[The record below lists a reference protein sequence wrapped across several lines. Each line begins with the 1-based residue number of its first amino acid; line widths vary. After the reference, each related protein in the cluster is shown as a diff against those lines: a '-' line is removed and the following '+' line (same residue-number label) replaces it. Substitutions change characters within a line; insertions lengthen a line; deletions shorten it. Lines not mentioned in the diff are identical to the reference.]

1 MRLTSRRSQVA
12 ASLALIAMFG
22 GVSLSLGSRVAA
34 PTIPE
39 RIGDEA
45 YWRMVSEFSE
55 PGGFFRSDN
64 FVSNEITFQWV
75 LPELAKTTKT
85 GGVYMG
91 VGPDQN
97 FTYIVAMKPKI
108 AFIVD
113 IRRQNMLHHLLYKAL
128 IETSAD
134 RADFLSRLFS
144 RERPVGIDAGA
155 TAPVLFQA
163 YANATPDS
171 ALFARNLAS
180 VKDQLV
186 VRHKF
191 GLTSDDLRTIEYVY
205 TAFFAAGPDLTY
217 SFTMPGRGASMMFYG
232 RRMPTYAEL
241 MMESDGLG
249 NQRSYLANEENF
261 KVLRDMQRN
270 NLIVPLVG
278 DFAGDKAI
286 RAVGQYIRD
295 NGATVT
301 AFYTSNVEQYL
312 FQSEDWKRFFG
323 NVGTLPLD
331 RQSTFIRAV
340 FNYAPVMPSTNGTP
354 GPRSRTMLAPITEQ
368 VQGVAEG
375 RIQSYYDVIQTSR

>member
-1 MRLTSRRSQVA
+1 MLLSSRRSQVA

-22 GVSLSLGSRVAA
+22 GVSLSLGSRVTS

-39 RIGDEA
+39 RLSDDA
-45 YWRMVSEFSE
+45 FWRIVSEYSE

-75 LPELAKTTKT
+75 LPEIAKTTKT

-97 FTYIVAMKPKI
+97 FTYIVAMQPKI

-113 IRRQNMLHHLLYKAL
+113 IRRQNMLHHLLYKSL
-128 IETSAD
+128 IELSPD
-134 RADFLSRLFS
+134 RAEFLSRLFS
-144 RERPVGIDAGA
+144 RPRPTAIDASGGPA
-155 TAPVLFQA
+155 ALFQA
-163 YANATPDS
+163 FANVQRDS
-171 ALFARNLAS
+171 ALFARNLAA
-180 VKDQLV
+180 VKEQLV
-186 VRHKF
+186 SRHKF

-205 TAFFAAGPDLTY
+205 SAFFEAGPDLTY

-241 MMESDGLG
+241 MMESDGTG
-249 NQRSYLANEENF
+249 MQRSYLANEENYRT
-261 KVLRDMQRN
+261 LRDLERN

-286 RAVGQYIRD
+286 RAVGQYVKD
-295 NGATVT
+295 HGATVT

-312 FQSEDWKRFFG
+312 FQSDDWKKFFG
-323 NVGTLPLD
+323 NVATLPVD
-331 RQSTFIRAV
+331 TSSTFIRAV
-340 FNYAPVMPSTNGTP
+340 FNFTTMPSQTGTP
-354 GPRSRTMLAPITEQ
+354 GPRSRTMLASIAEQ
-368 VQGVAEG
+368 LQAFTEG
-375 RIQSYYDVIQTSR
+375 RIQSYWDVIQTSR

>member
-1 MRLTSRRSQVA
+1 MLLTSRRSQVA

-34 PTIPE
+34 PSVPE
-39 RIGDEA
+39 RISDEA
-45 YWRMVSEFSE
+45 FWRMVTEFSE

-75 LPELAKTTKT
+75 LPEIAKTTKT

-97 FTYIVAMKPKI
+97 FTYIVAMQPKI

-128 IETSAD
+128 IEMSPD
-134 RADFLSRLFS
+134 RAEFLSRLFS
-144 RERPVGIDAGA
+144 RPRPAGLDAD
-155 TAPVLFQA
+155 APSPEVFQA
-163 YANATPDS
+163 FASSVSDS
-171 ALFARNLAS
+171 ALFVRNMAA
-180 VKDQLV
+180 VKDQLITK
-186 VRHKF
+186 HKF
-191 GLTSDDLRTIEYVY
+191 SLTTDDLRTIEYVY
-205 TAFFAAGPDLTY
+205 TAFFQAGPDLTY
-217 SFTMPGRGASMMFYG
+217 SFTMPGRGSSMMFYG

-241 MMESDGLG
+241 MMESDGTG
-249 NQRSYLANEENF
+249 SQRSYLANEANYR
-261 KVLRDMQRN
+261 VLRDLERN

-286 RAVGQYIRD
+286 KSVGQYVKEHGGII
-295 NGATVT
+295 T

-312 FQSEDWKRFFG
+312 FQSDDWKKFFT

-331 RQSTFIRAV
+331 GSSTFIRAV
-340 FNYAPVMPSTNGTP
+340 FNFNTMPSQTGTP
-354 GPRSRTMLAPITEQ
+354 GPRSRTMLASIAEQ
-368 VQGVAEG
+368 AQAFAEDKLKT
-375 RIQSYYDVIQTSR
+375 YWDVIQTSR

>member
-1 MRLTSRRSQVA
+1 MLLTRRRSQVA
-12 ASLALIAMFG
+12 ASLTLIAMCG

-34 PTIPE
+34 PSIPE
-39 RIGDEA
+39 RLGDDA
-45 YWRMVSEFSE
+45 FWRMVSDYSE

-75 LPELAKTTKT
+75 LPDLAKATRT

-128 IETSAD
+128 IELSPD
-134 RADFLSRLFS
+134 RAEFLSRLFS
-144 RERPVGIDAGA
+144 RPRPPGLEPDAGA
-155 TAPVLFQA
+155 AALFQA
-163 YANATPDS
+163 YANAAPDS
-171 ALFARNLAS
+171 ALFARNLAA

-186 VRHKF
+186 TRHKF

-217 SFTMPGRGASMMFYG
+217 SFTMPGRGSSMMFYG

-241 MMESDGLG
+241 MMESDGQG
-249 NQRSYLANEENF
+249 AQRSYLASEANYG
-261 KVLRDMQRN
+261 VLRELERN

-278 DFAGDKAI
+278 DFAGDKAL
-286 RAVGQYIRD
+286 RSVGRYVKD
-295 NGATVT
+295 HGATVT

-312 FQSEDWKRFFG
+312 FQSDDWRRFFS
-323 NVGTLPLD
+323 NVATLPLD
-331 RQSTFIRAV
+331 SSSTFIRAV
-340 FNYAPVMPSTNGTP
+340 FNFNTVPSQTGTP
-354 GPRSRTMLAPITEQ
+354 GPRSRTMLAPIAEQ
-368 VQGVAEG
+368 VQAFGEG
-375 RIQSYYDVIQTSR
+375 RLQTYWDVIQTSK

>member
-1 MRLTSRRSQVA
+1 MLLNSRRSQVA
-12 ASLALIAMFG
+12 ASLALIATFG
-22 GVSLSLGSRVAA
+22 GVSLSLGSRVST
-34 PTIPE
+34 PSIPD
-39 RIGDEA
+39 RLGDEA
-45 YWRMVSEFSE
+45 FWRMVSEYSE

-134 RADFLSRLFS
+134 RGEFLSKLFS
-144 RERPVGIDAGA
+144 RPRPAGLEA
-155 TAPVLFQA
+155 NAGSPALFQA

-171 ALFARNLAS
+171 ALFAKNFAA
-180 VKDQLV
+180 VKDQLINK
-186 VRHKF
+186 HKF
-191 GLTSDDLRTIEYVY
+191 TLTSDDLRTIEYVY

-217 SFTMPGRGASMMFYG
+217 SFTMPGRGSSMMFYG

-249 NQRSYLANEENF
+249 SQRSYLASEENF
-261 KVLRDMQRN
+261 RVLRDMQRN

-278 DFAGDKAI
+278 DFAGEKAI
-286 RAVGQYIRD
+286 KAVGQYVRD

-312 FQSEDWKRFFG
+312 FQSDDWRKFFS

-331 RQSTFIRAV
+331 SASTFIRAV
-340 FNYAPVMPSTNGTP
+340 FNYTSMPNTSPTP
-354 GPRSRTMLAPITEQ
+354 GPRSRTMLAPISEQ
-368 VQGVAEG
+368 VRLVGEG
-375 RIQSYYDVIQTSR
+375 RIAAYYDVIQTSR

>member
-1 MRLTSRRSQVA
+1 MLLTTRRSQVA
-12 ASLALIAMFG
+12 ASLALIATFG
-22 GVSLSLGSRVAA
+22 GVSLSLGSRVSS
-34 PTIPE
+34 TSIPD
-39 RIGDEA
+39 RLGDEA
-45 YWRMVSEFSE
+45 FWRMVSEYSE

-128 IETSAD
+128 LETSSD
-134 RADFLSRLFS
+134 RAEFLSKLFS
-144 RERPVGIDAGA
+144 RPRPSGLDASAGSPA
-155 TAPVLFQA
+155 LFQA
-163 YANATPDS
+163 YTNAVPDS
-171 ALFARNLAS
+171 ALFAKNFAA

-186 VRHKF
+186 NKHKF
-191 GLTSDDLRTIEYVY
+191 SLTSDDLRTIEYVY

-217 SFTMPGRGASMMFYG
+217 SFTMPGRGSSMMFYG

-261 KVLRDMQRN
+261 RVLRDMQRN

-278 DFAGDKAI
+278 DFAGEKAI
-286 RAVGQYIRD
+286 KAVGQYVRD

-312 FQSEDWKRFFG
+312 FQSDDWRKFFS

-331 RQSTFIRAV
+331 SASTFIRAV
-340 FNYAPVMPSTNGTP
+340 FNYTTMPNSSTTP
-354 GPRSRTMLAPITEQ
+354 GPRSRTMLAPIAEQ
-368 VQGVAEG
+368 VKLVGEG
-375 RIQSYYDVIQTSR
+375 RIGAYYDVIQTSR

>member
-1 MRLTSRRSQVA
+1 MHVASRRIQVA
-12 ASLALIAMFG
+12 ASLAIVAMFG

-34 PTIPE
+34 PSVPE
-39 RIGDEA
+39 RVSDEA
-45 YWRMVSEFSE
+45 FWRMVTEFSE

-75 LPELAKTTKT
+75 LPEIAKTTKT

-97 FTYIVAMKPKI
+97 FTYIVAMQPRI

-113 IRRQNMLHHLLYKAL
+113 IRRQNMLHHLLYKSL
-128 IETSAD
+128 IEMSGD
-134 RADFLSRLFS
+134 RAEFLSRLFS
-144 RERPVGIDAGA
+144 RPRPVGIDADAGA
-155 TAPVLFQA
+155 PALFQA
-163 YANATPDS
+163 YLGVASDS
-171 ALFARNLAS
+171 ALFAKNLAA

-186 VRHKF
+186 AKHRF

-217 SFTMPGRGASMMFYG
+217 SFSMPGRGSSMMFYG

-241 MMESDGLG
+241 MMESDGTG
-249 NQRSYLANEENF
+249 EQRSYLANETNYR
-261 KVLRDMQRN
+261 VLRELERN

-286 RAVGQYIRD
+286 RSVGQYVKD
-295 NGATVT
+295 HGATVT

-312 FQSEDWKRFFG
+312 FQSDDWKKFFT
-323 NVGTLPLD
+323 NVATLPVD
-331 RQSTFIRAV
+331 SSSTFIRAV
-340 FNYAPVMPSTNGTP
+340 FNFSTMPTPNSGTP
-354 GPRSRTMLAPITEQ
+354 GPRSRTMLASIREQ
-368 VQGVAEG
+368 VQAFADGKLVT
-375 RIQSYYDVIQTSR
+375 YWDVIQTSR

>member
-1 MRLTSRRSQVA
+1 MPVAHRRIQVA
-12 ASLALIAMFG
+12 ASLAIIATFG

-34 PTIPE
+34 PSVPE
-39 RIGDEA
+39 RVSDEA
-45 YWRMVSEFSE
+45 FWRMVTEFSE

-75 LPELAKTTKT
+75 LPEIAKTTQT

-97 FTYIVAMKPKI
+97 FTYIVAMQPRI

-128 IETSAD
+128 IEMSAD
-134 RADFLSRLFS
+134 RAEFLSRLFS
-144 RERPVGIDAGA
+144 RPRPAGLDVDAGA
-155 TAPVLFQA
+155 PALFQA
-163 YANATPDS
+163 YLSVASDS
-171 ALFARNLAS
+171 ALFAKNLAA

-186 VRHKF
+186 AKHKF

-217 SFTMPGRGASMMFYG
+217 SFTMPGRGSSMMFYG

-241 MMESDGLG
+241 MMESDGTG
-249 NQRSYLANEENF
+249 EQRSYLANEANYR
-261 KVLRDMQRN
+261 VLRDLERN

-286 RAVGQYIRD
+286 RSVGQYVKD
-295 NGATVT
+295 HGATVT

-312 FQSEDWKRFFG
+312 FQSDDWKKFFA
-323 NVGTLPLD
+323 NVATLPLD
-331 RQSTFIRAV
+331 NSSTFIRAV
-340 FNYAPVMPSTNGTP
+340 FNFSAMPSPNSGTP
-354 GPRSRTMLAPITEQ
+354 GPRSRTMLASIREQ
-368 VQGVAEG
+368 VQAFADGKLLT
-375 RIQSYYDVIQTSR
+375 YWDVIQTSR